1 VSERTR
7 RIDHLLREEISAI
20 IRRDLGDPRLG
31 FVTITGV
38 EVAPD
43 LRHATVWASILGSE
57 KERRATLQVLGRA
70 MPFVRHQLGA
80 LRLKRI
86 PELHLREDDSAQRGT
101 RVMRIL
107 EQIEAEEGEPAEDEL
122 TVALAEAPELPSP
135 RRASASRSATT
146 DMAAELS
153 AGSEPDEPARDPELD
168 APLPP
173 GYRRRVDR
181 DALRRARDRRG
192 R

>member
-1 VSERTR
+1 MSDRTR
-7 RIDHLLREEISAI
+7 RVDHLLREEISAI

-38 EVAPD
+38 DVEPD
-43 LRHATVWASILGSE
+43 LRHAIVWASILGSD

-70 MPFVRHQLGA
+70 MPFIRHQLGA
-80 LRLKRI
+80 LRLRRI

-107 EQIEAEEGEPAEDEL
+107 GQLETGAEQEPSDA
-122 TVALAEAPELPSP
+122 ALAAALDEAPELPTPRQLTEAEAASP
-135 RRASASRSATT
+135 EG
-146 DMAAELS
+146 AAE
-153 AGSEPDEPARDPELD
+153 AAE

-181 DALRRARDRRG
+181 DALRRARQRRG

>member
-70 MPFVRHQLGA
+70 MPFVRHQLGS

-107 EQIEAEEGEPAEDEL
+107 EQIEAEGAEEPGE
-122 TVALAEAPELPSP
+122 VALASALDPTPDLPTP
-135 RRASASRSATT
+135 GRAGDPPPPTEG
-146 DMAAELS
+146 AA
-153 AGSEPDEPARDPELD
+153 DD
-168 APLPP
+168 PLPP

-181 DALRRARDRRG
+181 EALRRARQRRG

>member
-1 VSERTR
+1 LSERTR
-7 RIDHLLREEISAI
+7 RIDHLLREEISTI

-43 LRHATVWASILGSE
+43 LRHATIWASILGSE

-70 MPFVRHQLGA
+70 MPFVRHQLGS

-86 PELHLREDDSAQRGT
+86 PELHLREDDTAQRGT

-107 EQIEAEEGEPAEDEL
+107 EQIETADVEDPSE
-122 TVALAEAPELPSP
+122 VALAAALGETDELPAP
-135 RRASASRSATT
+135 LRAT
-146 DMAAELS
+146 DPVPPPPEGGAE
-153 AGSEPDEPARDPELD
+153 P
-168 APLPP
+168 PLPP
-173 GYRRRVDR
+173 GHRRRVDR
-181 DALRRARDRRG
+181 DALRRARQRRG